1 MPVIFV
7 ILRLIENAVYEEIFC
22 LGNKKYQILIAESGM
37 RYWASL
43 AYEEIITRKKK
54 GKPRQL
60 LKWSYIVELKQGSE
74 LFDTLVPDGGA
85 WAPLITYLKE
95 IARQH
100 SEGNFPS

>member
-1 MPVIFV
+1 MLYV
-7 ILRLIENAVYEEIFC
+7 EEIFC
-22 LGNKKYQILIAESGM
+22 LGNKKYQILIGESGI

-43 AYEEIITRKKK
+43 AYEQIITRKKK

-60 LKWSYIVELKQGSE
+60 LKWSYIVELKEGSE
-74 LFDTLVPDGGA
+74 LFDTLVPPEAGP

-100 SEGNFPS
+100 SEDNFPS